1 MTKLSQGVVL
11 PFRKRAASRRLD
23 GQLDLFDGPFR
34 TEASLRASG
43 EWGREAMRLGA
54 AMVHAEARRMLALK
68 TVQALASA
76 PPGWIM
82 KRGRRGPA

>member
-1 MTKLSQGVVL
+1 MPKLSQGVVI
-11 PFRKRAASRRLD
+11 PFRRRRAAKPLS

-54 AMVHAEARRMLALK
+54 AMAHAEARRMIALK

-76 PPGWIM
+76 PPGWVM